1 MVLPSAPAAATCN
14 FDAQRPNGQAW
25 LQLHDFWHK
34 SRGRPFPFAATWLT
48 LPRLLGPLRTVRR
61 PKRTTG
67 ATAMS
72 TKSKPAAPPPPPP
85 PVRAAVLL
93 ASGNTHKLL
102 ELTALCKDVGLSAV
116 GPAHWSVGRAP
127 LPETVEDAATF
138 LDNAKKKSFS
148 ALRHARSCGDA
159 EVSVLADDSG
169 LAVAKLGGAPGVFS
183 ARYAGLEATAA
194 DNRAKLLQEL
204 ADPDPKARRA
214 AFECTLVVAGPLA
227 DGPGCGRTED
237 GIAWR
242 AFVGRCEG
250 TIATE
255 ERGSIDFGYD
265 ALFVSDDL
273 GKTFG
278 EATDTEKNAIS
289 HRGRAMQGLA
299 TYLELRRATLVEP
312 RPLFVRPIGLLTL
325 GEALKR
331 TLQNELRYAD
341 SALEQA
347 LAHAPQLGSKERQAV
362 SELHWHA
369 LRRMDHLTLALF
381 AMKGTSKPKAAPDPR
396 TLDAKSSGLLALL
409 TLADL
414 DAAGIQRDTTKKG
427 DVSALDGLA
436 KRSPGLAG
444 SWPAS
449 PGQCTVALRAA
460 GFAQRELPEPH
471 KSAMAAGYT
480 TAFLAA
486 LESELGRSHTELA
499 LQYLAQRA
507 PLTLRANRTRT
518 SAARLAEELLEDGI
532 GTAPVPR
539 LDDALWCLQPARVTQ
554 TRAFIEGRVEIQ
566 DEGSQR
572 IAAAVAARPGE
583 TVIDWCAG
591 AGGKTLAL
599 AAAMRGEGRLLALDP
614 HAERLAEC
622 KRRCERA
629 GVRVDARVIE
639 KGPKPLGELGDIADA
654 VLVDAPCSSTGALRR
669 NPELRWHLDSAW
681 LDRFPEQQLAILL
694 RAAHHVKRGGRLVYA
709 TCSLLRRENEDVV
722 SAFLANREEFDLI
735 TEQRFGPANAQWL
748 AAHPLPGF
756 GPDGF
761 YVATLKRRPRL
772 PGAAKDSHASS
783 HPTSHGKATG
793 HKEHA

>member
-1 MVLPSAPAAATCN
+1 MLS
-14 FDAQRPNGQAW
+14 
-25 LQLHDFWHK
+25 
-34 SRGRPFPFAATWLT
+34 
-48 LPRLLGPLRTVRR
+48 
-61 PKRTTG
+61 
-67 ATAMS
+67 
-72 TKSKPAAPPPPPP
+72 KSKPAALPPVPP
-85 PVRAAVLL
+85 PVKAALLL
-93 ASGNTHKLL
+93 ASGNAHKLA
-102 ELTALCKDVGLSAV
+102 ELTSLCAEVGLSVA
-116 GPAHWSVGRAP
+116 GPDAWSRGRSE
-127 LPETVEDAATF
+127 LPPIVEDGATF
-138 LDNAKKKSFS
+138 LDNALKKSLS
-148 ALRHARSCGDA
+148 ALRHARSCGDNDI
-159 EVSVLADDSG
+159 SVLADDSG
-169 LAVAKLGGAPGVFS
+169 LIVAKLGGAPGVIS
-183 ARYAGLEATAA
+183 ARYAGDDATDA

-204 ADPDPKARRA
+204 ADTEPKGRRA
-214 AFECTLVVAGPLA
+214 AFECTLILAGPLA
-227 DGPGCGRTED
+227 DGPGCGRSQD

-242 AFVGRCEG
+242 GFWGRCEG
-250 TIATE
+250 AVISE
-255 ERGSIDFGYD
+255 ERGSLGFGYD
-265 ALFVSDDL
+265 ALFASDDL
-273 GKTFG
+273 SKTFG
-278 EATDTEKNAIS
+278 EATEPEKNAIS
-289 HRGRAMQGLA
+289 HRGRAMA
-299 TYLELRRATLVEP
+299 AFAKYLELRRATTVEL

-362 SELHWHA
+362 AELHWHA
-369 LRRMDHLTLALF
+369 LRRMDHLTLALL
-381 AMKGTSKPKAAPDPR
+381 AMKGVGKPKAAPDPR

-409 TLADL
+409 SLADL
-414 DAAGIQRDTTKKG
+414 DTAGQPRDATKKG

-460 GFAQRELPEPH
+460 AFAQRELPDPH
-471 KSAMAAGYT
+471 RQAMAAGYT

-486 LESELGRSHTELA
+486 LETELGRDHTELA
-499 LQYLAQRA
+499 LRYLAQRA
-507 PLTLRANRTRT
+507 PLTLRANKTRT

-532 GTAPVPR
+532 GTSPVPR

-572 IAAAVAARPGE
+572 IAAMVAARPGE

-599 AAAMRGEGRLLALDP
+599 AASMRGEGRLMALDP
-614 HAERLAEC
+614 HPERLVEC

-681 LDRFPEQQLAILL
+681 LDRFPEQQLAILM
-694 RAAHHVKRGGRLVYA
+694 RAAHHVKRGGRLIYA

-722 SAFLANREEFDLI
+722 SALLANREEFDLV
-735 TEQRFGPANAQWL
+735 TEVRIGPANAQWL
-748 AAHPLPGF
+748 ALHPLPGF

-761 YVATLKRRPRL
+761 YCAVLRRRPRVA
-772 PGAAKDSHASS
+772 GAAKDHHGRDSHTKDSHAKDGHAKDSHAKDGHTKDGHTKDSHTKDSQSKDSQSKDS
-783 HPTSHGKATG
+783 HPSLSHTKVPGS
-793 HKEHA
+793 KEHA